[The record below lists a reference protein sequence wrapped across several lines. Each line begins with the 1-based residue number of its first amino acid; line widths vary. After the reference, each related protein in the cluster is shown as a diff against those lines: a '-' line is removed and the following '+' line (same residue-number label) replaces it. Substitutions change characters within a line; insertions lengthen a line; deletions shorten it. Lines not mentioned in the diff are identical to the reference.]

1 MDQLADQHAPCV
13 DASDRLRQA
22 GVRPT
27 RPRLAIMQAI
37 QTGPSRHLAPE
48 TFHRELSDDG
58 LHFSLATVYNTL
70 NQFAEI
76 GVLRRVG
83 FGDRS
88 YFCTNTGEHH
98 HFYDTMTGRIEDI
111 PGPQPKVV
119 GLPEPPPGMAIDGVE
134 VIVRLRRIKTG
145 V

>member
-1 MDQLADQHAPCV
+1 MDQVADRQALCL
-13 DASDRLRQA
+13 DASDRLRRA

-48 TFHRELSDDG
+48 TFHRELSDNG

-70 NQFAEI
+70 NHFAEV

-83 FGDRS
+83 CGDRS

-98 HFYDTMTGRIEDI
+98 HFYDPTTGRIADI
-111 PGPQPKVV
+111 PGPQPKVI
-119 GLPEPPPGMAIDGVE
+119 GLPEPPPGMMIDGVE
-134 VIVRLRRIKTG
+134 VIVRLRQVKNG
-145 V
+145 A